1 MYPLYSQLNDSRKR
15 LYSFLSYN
23 IGILPTAIWCKSCI
37 YPKKWFEITKNSNI
51 GSAGDFNAILTALF
65 MEGTQAW
72 QQLWGDEKKQ
82 AILVADEFY
91 ASVMQASA

>member
-1 MYPLYSQLNDSRKR
+1 MQ
-15 LYSFLSYN
+15 
-23 IGILPTAIWCKSCI
+23 ILFPM
-37 YPKKWFEITKNSNI
+37 KWFEITKNSNI

-65 MEGTQAW
+65 TERTEAW
-72 QQLWGDEKKQ
+72 QQLWGKGKKR